1 MYKCPYCGKELKEV
15 NVVQLSVK
23 KIAIAIVAGLGVA
36 MIASSYLS
44 PIGVAGG
51 SILGLLVTLLI
62 LGRP

>member
-1 MYKCPYCGKELKEV
+1 VYKCPYCGKELKEV
-15 NVVQLSVK
+15 NVVQLSAK

>member
-1 MYKCPYCGKELKEV
+1 VYKCPYCGKELKEV

>member
-15 NVVQLSVK
+15 NVVQLSAK